1 MPVPQANLLIES
13 LSPANR
19 DRLLA
24 LGKHVVLPVRESL
37 IEPAQ
42 PLKYAYFITSGIASV
57 VIELAEGGT
66 AEVALIGH
74 EGLVGALDVLGPAQ
88 TPSRCFIQIP
98 ATAYRVPFA
107 ALRKLFLESEE
118 IRMRI
123 LEVVQQQGMAM
134 SQLAACN
141 KLHEAEPRLARWL
154 LMVQDRIEDDTLNLT
169 QEFLAQMLGTQRTT
183 VVMVAGA
190 LQRSGIIEYKRGKV
204 KILSREDLESAA
216 CECYGIAH
224 RLLKNLYR
232 DTRTNDPDAE

>member
-1 MPVPQANLLIES
+1 MPAPQTNLLLDA
-13 LSPANR
+13 LSPASR
-19 DRLLA
+19 DRILA
-24 LGKHVVLPVRESL
+24 ISKHVTLPLREGL
-37 IEPAQ
+37 IEPDVPPQ
-42 PLKYAYFITSGIASV
+42 YAYFVTSGIASV

-66 AEVALIGH
+66 AEVALVGR
-74 EGLVGALDVLGPAQ
+74 EGLVGALDMLGPAQ
-88 TPSRCFIQIP
+88 TPSRCFIQMP
-98 ATAYRVPFA
+98 ATAYRVSFS
-107 ALRKLFLESEE
+107 ALRTLFLQSEE

-190 LQRSGIIEYKRGKV
+190 LQRSGMIEYKRGKV
-204 KILSREDLESAA
+204 KIICREDLESAA
-216 CECYGIAH
+216 CECYGIMH

-232 DTRTNDPDAE
+232 GKIDDNS

>member
-1 MPVPQANLLIES
+1 MPASPTNLLLDI
-13 LSPANR
+13 LSPASCNR
-19 DRLLA
+19 ILA
-24 LGKHVVLPVRESL
+24 LATQVTLPIRTSL
-37 IEPAQ
+37 IKPDQ
-42 PLKYAYFITSGIASV
+42 QLSHAYFVTSGIASV

-66 AEVALIGH
+66 AEVALIGN
-74 EGLVGALDVLGPAQ
+74 EGLVGGLDLLGPAR
-88 TPSRCFIQIP
+88 TPSHCFIQVA
-98 ATAYRVPFA
+98 ATAYRVPYA
-107 ALRKLFLESEE
+107 GLRTLFLESEE

-123 LEVVQQQGMAM
+123 LEAVQQQSMAM

-154 LMVQDRIEDDTLNLT
+154 LMVQDRVQEETLVLT

-216 CECYGIAH
+216 CECYGVAH
-224 RLLKNLYR
+224 HLLKNLYR
-232 DTRTNDPDAE
+232 DKTDNLSTS

>member
-1 MPVPQANLLIES
+1 MPAPQTNLLLDA
-13 LSPANR
+13 LSSANCNR
-19 DRLLA
+19 ILA
-24 LGKHVVLPVRESL
+24 LAKHVELPLRESL
-37 IEPAQ
+37 IEPEAELQ
-42 PLKYAYFITSGIASV
+42 YAYFITSGIASV

-66 AEVALIGH
+66 AEVALIGR
-74 EGLVGALDVLGPAQ
+74 EGLVGALDMLGPAQ
-88 TPSRCFIQIP
+88 TPSRCFIQMP
-98 ATAYRVPFA
+98 ATAYRVPYA
-107 ALRKLFLESEE
+107 ALRELFLESEE

-154 LMVQDRIEDDTLNLT
+154 LMVQDRVEDDTLNLT

-190 LQRSGIIEYKRGKV
+190 LQRSGMIEYKRGKV
-204 KILSREDLESAA
+204 KIVSREDLESAA
-216 CECYGIAH
+216 CECYGITH

-232 DTRTNDPDAE
+232 HKTD

>member
-1 MPVPQANLLIES
+1 MSILQSNLLLEA

-19 DRLLA
+19 NRILA
-24 LGKHVVLPVRESL
+24 LAKHVVLPVRENL
-37 IEPAQ
+37 IEPAE
-42 PLKYAYFITSGIASV
+42 PPKYAYFITSGIASV
-57 VIELAEGGT
+57 VIELAEVGT

-74 EGLVGALDVLGPAQ
+74 EGLAGALDLLGPAQ

-107 ALRKLFLESEE
+107 ALRTLFLESEE

-123 LEVVQQQGMAM
+123 LEMVQQQGMAM

-154 LMVQDRIEDDTLNLT
+154 LMVQDRIEDDNLNLT

-190 LQRSGIIEYKRGKV
+190 LQRSGIIEYKRGKL

-216 CECYGIAH
+216 CECYGVAH
-224 RLLKNLYR
+224 SLFKNLYR
-232 DTRTNDPDAE
+232 DKKREI